1 MDHPV
6 LALQVT
12 DIIGVIHNIHYTIMI
27 NNATIMNLVIILNII
42 IDSLISIISNAQ
54 TIFIINI
61 MISNQQ

>member
-1 MDHPV
+1 
-6 LALQVT
+6 
-12 DIIGVIHNIHYTIMI
+12 MI